1 MGHGFREGENLW
13 PSLQL
18 AIGQKAVTMN
28 ADVNRWVDV
37 TVGFWGN
44 YLLSVL
50 IFSKVRSHVESPCQP
65 YDDLFADNEQQNC
78 QENQVCMAA
87 SGVHL

>member
-1 MGHGFREGENLW
+1 MGNGFREGENWW

-37 TVGFWGN
+37 TVGFLGN
-44 YLLSVL
+44 YLLSV
-50 IFSKVRSHVESPCQP
+50 
-65 YDDLFADNEQQNC
+65 
-78 QENQVCMAA
+78 
-87 SGVHL
+87 